1 MPIYEYVCDEC
12 KARYEKIVSASN
24 GKAACPKCGSKR
36 STIQFSTFAAR
47 TGNGGSYSSNASAS
61 ASDESASGGAC
72 GCTPHS
78 CGCH

>member
-12 KARYEKIVSASN
+12 KTRYERIVTASN
-24 GKAACPKCGSKR
+24 GKAECPKCGSKR

-47 TGNGGSYSSNASAS
+47 TGNGASAS
-61 ASDESASGGAC
+61 SNASDESASSASGC

>member
-1 MPIYEYVCDEC
+1 MPIYEYVCDDC
-12 KARYEKIVSASN
+12 KTRYEKIVSASN

-36 STIQFSTFAAR
+36 STIQFSTFAAHS
-47 TGNGGSYSSNASAS
+47 GNGGSFSRNASAS
-61 ASDESASGGAC
+61 ASDESASGSAC

>member
-12 KARYEKIVSASN
+12 KSRYERIITAKN
-24 GKAACPKCGSKR
+24 GEPECPKCGNRR

-47 TGNGGSYSSNASAS
+47 TGNGASSTPSSNSADASS
-61 ASDESASGGAC
+61 AC
-72 GCTPHS
+72 GCTPRT